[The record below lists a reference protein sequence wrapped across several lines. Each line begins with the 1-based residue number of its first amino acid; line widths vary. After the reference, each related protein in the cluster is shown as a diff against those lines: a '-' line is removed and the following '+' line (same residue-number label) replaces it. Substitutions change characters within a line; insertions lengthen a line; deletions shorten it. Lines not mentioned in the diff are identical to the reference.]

1 MSHDT
6 QRSKKPGADVR
17 PVCNG
22 CASSCLLDVGY
33 TIIVALYM
41 NEDASDGLSVT
52 ATVAVSERFG
62 WMMYDAMVRKQT
74 SQIVHG
80 FHGASTFS
88 AVTVKMSPSPA

>member
-1 MSHDT
+1 
-6 QRSKKPGADVR
+6 
-17 PVCNG
+17 
-22 CASSCLLDVGY
+22 
-33 TIIVALYM
+33 M

-80 FHGASTFS
+80 FRGASTIT
-88 AVTVKMSPSPA
+88 VITVKMFPSPA